1 MAQTFLPY
9 GLRKKEILDKSREDV
24 RVRRFLTPQ
33 RIVWTSDGEGCR
45 VTGTDILLEDRE
57 PQINL
62 NATDLCVLENQG
74 KPASIVLD
82 FGVEFHG
89 NLKLFVKDVSQERVN
104 LRVRFGESVMETME
118 ETIGGTHNARND
130 HINRDF
136 TLNVG
141 FLSANELGPTGYR
154 FVRIDL
160 LDTNTAISFKAI
172 KGIAIYRELEYKGSF
187 RCSDERLNTI
197 WNTGA
202 YTIHLN
208 MQEYVWDGIKRDRL
222 VWIGDMHPET
232 STIQAVFGYDA
243 SVPASLDLAREE
255 TPLPGWMDGMSS
267 YSIWWILIQYGWYM
281 QNGDKAYLEKQ
292 RDYLKKLLAQLF
304 ELVDEESGSE
314 KMPDR
319 RFLDWPSDDDPDAI
333 HAGLQGLL
341 KQGFVRGGFLCREL
355 GEDETADRCHQMA
368 DILQRHCP
376 DPHRNKQA
384 AAFLSLSGI
393 ADPAAMNEVIKID
406 GAHRL
411 STFLGYYVLQAQAL
425 AGDIDGALSNISD
438 YWGAMLD
445 RGATTFW
452 EDFNLDWLEGSGRI
466 DELVPAGVKDLHG
479 DYGAYCYIGLRHS
492 LCHGWA
498 SGPTAFLSQCVLGF
512 TPLTPGCG
520 KMAIRPQ
527 LGRLDFAEGSY
538 PTPYG
543 IIRVRHEKAADGSG
557 SVRTTILEKPKE
569 VEIV

>member
-1 MAQTFLPY
+1 MSQEFLPY

-33 RIVWTSDGEGCR
+33 RIVWTSQGDRCS
-45 VTGTDILLEDRE
+45 VTGTEYLLEDRE

-62 NATDLCVLENQG
+62 YAKDLCVLENKG
-74 KPASIVLD
+74 EIASVVLD

-118 ETIGGTHNARND
+118 DTIGGKHNARND
-130 HINRDF
+130 HINRDSVI
-136 TLNVG
+136 NVG

-160 LDTNTAISFKAI
+160 LDENTAVSFKAI

-232 STIQAVFGYDA
+232 STIQAVFGSDP
-243 SVPASLDLAREE
+243 SVPASLDLARDE
-255 TPLPGWMDGMSS
+255 TPLPGWMDGISS
-267 YSIWWILIQYGWYM
+267 YSVWWILIHYGWYM
-281 QNGDKAYLEKQ
+281 QNGDKAYLEEQ
-292 RDYLKKLLAQLF
+292 RTYLKGLLNQLCD
-304 ELVDEESGSE
+304 LVDTETGME
-314 KMPDR
+314 KMPAM
-319 RFLDWPSDDDPDAI
+319 RFIDWPSDGDEEAV

-341 KQGFVRGGFLCREL
+341 KLGLVRGSFLCREL
-355 GEDETADRCHQMA
+355 GEDAVAERCGKMA
-368 DILQRHCP
+368 DILQTHCP
-376 DPHRNKQA
+376 DPHGNKQA
-384 AAFLSLSGI
+384 AAFLALSGI
-393 ADPAAMNEVIKID
+393 ADSKAMNEVIKVD

-411 STFLGYYVLQAQAL
+411 STFLGYYVLKAQAM
-425 AGDIDGALSNISD
+425 AGDMDGALSNISS

-466 DELVPAGVKDLHG
+466 DEIVPEGVKDLHG
-479 DYGAYCYIGLRHS
+479 DYGAHCYIGLRHS

-498 SGPTAFLSQCVLGF
+498 SGPTAFLSQYVLGF
-512 TPLTPGCG
+512 TPAAPGCR
-520 KMAIRPQ
+520 KMALRPS
-527 LGRLDFAEGSY
+527 LGHLDFAEGSY

-543 IIRVRHEKAADGSG
+543 VIRVRHEKAADGS
-557 SVRTTILEKPKE
+557 VKTTVLEKPE
-569 VEIV
+569 QVEII

>member
-1 MAQTFLPY
+1 MSQEFLPY

-33 RIVWTSDGEGCR
+33 RIVWTSQGDQCS
-45 VTGTDILLEDRE
+45 VTGTEYLLEDRE

-62 NATDLCVLENQG
+62 YAKDLCVLENKGQ
-74 KPASIVLD
+74 PASIVLD

-89 NLKLFVKDVSQERVN
+89 NLKLFVKDVSRERVN

-118 ETIGGTHNARND
+118 DTIGGKHNARND
-130 HINRDF
+130 HINRDSVI
-136 TLNVG
+136 NVG

-160 LDTNTAISFKAI
+160 LDENTAISFKAI

-187 RCSDERLNTI
+187 RCNDERLNTI

-232 STIQAVFGYDA
+232 STIQAVFGTDP

-267 YSIWWILIQYGWYM
+267 YSIWWVLIHYGWYM
-281 QNGDKAYLEKQ
+281 QNGDKAYLEEQ
-292 RDYLKKLLAQLF
+292 RTYLAGLLNQLCD
-304 ELVDEESGSE
+304 LVDTETGME
-314 KMPDR
+314 KMPAM
-319 RFLDWPSDDDPDAI
+319 RFIDWPSDGDEEAV

-341 KQGFVRGGFLCREL
+341 KQGLVRGSFLCREL
-355 GEDETADRCHQMA
+355 GEDEVAERCDKMA
-368 DILQRHCP
+368 DILQTHCP
-376 DPHRNKQA
+376 DPHGNKQA
-384 AAFLSLSGI
+384 AAFLALSGI
-393 ADPAAMNEVIKID
+393 ADPKAMNEVIKVD

-411 STFLGYYVLQAQAL
+411 STFLGYYVLKAQAM
-425 AGDIDGALSNISD
+425 AGDIDGALSNINS

-466 DELVPAGVKDLHG
+466 DEIVPEGVKDLHG
-479 DYGAYCYIGLRHS
+479 DYGAHCYIGLRHS

-498 SGPTAFLSQCVLGF
+498 SGPTAFLSQYVLGF
-512 TPLTPGCG
+512 TPVAPGCR
-520 KMAIRPQ
+520 KMALKPS
-527 LGRLDFAEGSY
+527 LGHLDFAEGSY

-543 IIRVRHEKAADGSG
+543 VIRVRHEKTADGSLK
-557 SVRTTILEKPKE
+557 TTIFEKPDQ
-569 VEIV
+569 VEII